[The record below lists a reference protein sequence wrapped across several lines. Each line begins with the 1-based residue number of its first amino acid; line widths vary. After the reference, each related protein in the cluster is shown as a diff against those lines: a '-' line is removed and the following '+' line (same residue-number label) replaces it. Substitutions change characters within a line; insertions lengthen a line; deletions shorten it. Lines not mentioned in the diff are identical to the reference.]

1 MRHFDTIVAGL
12 GAMGSATA
20 AHLAL
25 RGQRVLG
32 LERWAPGHGFGSSH
46 GDSRIIRE
54 MYFEHP
60 MYVPMVQRAF
70 ALWRELE
77 ERSGASLLHVAGG
90 LMLGPADGAL
100 VAGTLRSAREHR
112 LEHEV
117 LSAGD
122 VRARFPAFEPRET
135 DVAVFDPHAGW
146 LAPEKCNAAHLEVAR
161 AHGAELHYLEPVV
174 RWAIDGDGV
183 RVHTPRET
191 YVADRLVVSAG
202 ARTGSL
208 LPGLA
213 LPLTVERQLLFWLD
227 PPAGDARYDS
237 PACPIYIHE
246 FDRGVF
252 CYGFP
257 RLARGAKAA
266 VMHRGEVVS
275 DADLVRRDVRD
286 DEVEPLRRALAGV
299 LPGLAQAPVRE
310 SGVCLFTN
318 TPDEHFV
325 VDFHPA
331 HPQVL
336 VSSACSGHGFKFASA
351 IGELQA
357 DLLTDATPRFDPSPF
372 RIGRFASPEANATAR

>member
-1 MRHFDTIVAGL
+1 MRYDTIVAGL

-32 LERWAPGHGFGSSH
+32 LERWAPGHQFGSSH

-60 MYVPMVQRAF
+60 MYVPLVQRAL

-77 ERSGASLLHVAGG
+77 ERSGARLLSMTGG
-90 LMLGPADGAL
+90 LMVGPADGAL
-100 VAGTLRSAREHR
+100 VTGTLRSARAHR
-112 LEHEV
+112 LDHEV
-117 LSAGD
+117 LSAAD
-122 VRARFPAFEPRET
+122 VHARFPAFAPRES
-135 DVAVFDPHAGW
+135 DIAVFDPHAGW
-146 LAPEKCNAAHLEVAR
+146 LAPEQCNAAHLELAR
-161 AHGAELHYLEPVV
+161 AHGAELRYLEPMV
-174 RWAIDGDGV
+174 RWAPDGDGV
-183 RVHTPRET
+183 RVSTPRES

-202 ARTGSL
+202 ARERAL
-208 LPGLA
+208 LPDLA
-213 LPLTVERQLLFWLD
+213 LPLTVERQVLFWLE

-237 PACPIYIHE
+237 PDCPIYIHE
-246 FDRGVF
+246 FERGAL

-257 RLARGAKAA
+257 RLARGAKAS
-266 VMHRGEVVS
+266 VMHRGEVMD
-275 DADLVRRDVRD
+275 DADRVRREVRD
-286 DEVEPLRRALAGV
+286 DEIGPLRQALSGV
-299 LPGLAQAPVRE
+299 LPGLAGAPVRE

-325 VDFHPA
+325 IGFHPA

-351 IGELQA
+351 IGEVQA
-357 DLLTDATPRFDPSPF
+357 DLVVDGRSRFDLTPF
-372 RIGRFASPEANATAR
+372 RVDRFAAPGTTAAAP